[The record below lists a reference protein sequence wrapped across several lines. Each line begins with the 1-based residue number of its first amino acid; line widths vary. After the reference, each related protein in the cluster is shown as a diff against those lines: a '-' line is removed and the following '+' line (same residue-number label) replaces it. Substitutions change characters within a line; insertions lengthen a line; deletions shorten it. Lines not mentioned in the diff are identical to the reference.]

1 MWTMLQQDAPGDYVV
16 ATGTRWSIRQVLDLA
31 FQAIGIEDWS
41 KYVVS
46 DERFLRPAEV
56 DQLVGDASR
65 AREVLGW
72 EPKVTFPQI
81 LREMVQNDLEL
92 EKAKAGSRE

>member
-1 MWTMLQQDAPGDYVV
+1 MLQRDDPSDFVV

-31 FQAIGIEDWS
+31 FAAIGIEDWS
-41 KYVVS
+41 RYVVS
-46 DERFLRPAEV
+46 DDRFLRPAEV

-65 AREVLGW
+65 ARDVLGW

-81 LREMVQNDLEL
+81 LQEMVRHDIEL
-92 EKAKAGSRE
+92 EQAKAGGRE

>member
-1 MWTMLQQDAPGDYVV
+1 MLQQDDPSDFVV

-41 KYVVS
+41 QYVAS
-46 DERFLRPAEV
+46 DDRFLRPAEV

-65 AREVLGW
+65 ARDVLGW
-72 EPKVTFPQI
+72 EPKVAFPQV
-81 LREMVQNDLEL
+81 LQEMVGNDIEL
-92 EKAKAGSRE
+92 EQAKAGLKE